1 MSTIGAYIAVGLHGN
16 TDEPVVLT
24 IALEDSGEVQVR
36 AMSIS
41 ETRFLAAQLTAHAD
55 FVEGGAK

>member
-1 MSTIGAYIAVGLHGN
+1 MSKIGAYIAVGLHEN
-16 TDEPVVLT
+16 RKEPVVLT
-24 IALEDSGEVQVR
+24 MALANSDEVQVR

-41 ETRFLAAQLTAHAD
+41 EARFLAAQLTAHAD